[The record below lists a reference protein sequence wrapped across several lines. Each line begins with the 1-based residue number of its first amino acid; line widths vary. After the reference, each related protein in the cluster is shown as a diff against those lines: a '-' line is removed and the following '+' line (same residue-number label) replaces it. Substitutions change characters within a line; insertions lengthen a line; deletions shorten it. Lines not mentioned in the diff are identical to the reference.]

1 MTSIDI
7 KHERI
12 RLAIVNMRLAR
23 VQLRKAGA
31 DKAADA
37 VARALKSVEGA
48 QRHALSMETRQAWK
62 TRQALLVEDGTS

>member
-1 MTSIDI
+1 MTVTEI

-48 QRHALSMETRQAWK
+48 QRHAYAMETSRAYREGK
-62 TRQALLVEDGTS
+62 VRES